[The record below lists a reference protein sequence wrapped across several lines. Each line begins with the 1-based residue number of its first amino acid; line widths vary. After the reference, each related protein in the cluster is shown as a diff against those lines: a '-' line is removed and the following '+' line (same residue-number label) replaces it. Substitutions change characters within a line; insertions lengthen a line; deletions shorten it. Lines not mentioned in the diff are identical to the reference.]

1 MKTIGELLQLSSDFL
16 GQKGV
21 ERSRREAEDLL
32 SAVLQVPRLDL
43 YMQFDRLLDEQEISN
58 YRTYIQRRSQGVPY
72 EYIVG
77 QVRFLE
83 VEIKVTPDVLIPR
96 PETEIL
102 VAKILEQLPDTP
114 MEVWDICCGSGCIA
128 ISLKKARP
136 SWTVF
141 ASDISPQALALAK
154 GNAVKN
160 GTQVTFL
167 EGDLLKPF
175 QGLKADVII
184 SNPPYVSVKEY
195 ASMDKSEPQIALVG
209 GLTGYEFYERLA
221 QEIPHH
227 LRPGCKVF
235 FELGTGMGAKVASL
249 FSFGK
254 KKVEN
259 DFAGH
264 DRFFFLENDSLC

>member
-1 MKTIGELLQLSSDFL
+1 MKTIGELLQLSCDFL
-16 GQKGV
+16 GQKGI

-43 YMQFDRLLDEQEISN
+43 YMQFDRPLDEPEISS
-58 YRTYIQRRSQGVPY
+58 YRSYIQRRAQGTPY

-83 VEIKVTPDVLIPR
+83 TELKITPDVLIPR

-128 ISLKKARP
+128 ISLKKVRP
-136 SWTVF
+136 SWTIF
-141 ASDISPQALALAK
+141 ASDISPKALALAQE
-154 GNAVKN
+154 NAAKN
-160 GTQVTFL
+160 GVEITFL

-175 QGLKADVII
+175 QGRTADVII

-195 ASMDKSEPQIALVG
+195 ASMDKSEPQIALVSG
-209 GLTGYEFYERLA
+209 PTGYEFYERLA
-221 QEIPHH
+221 QEIPSH
-227 LRPGCKVF
+227 LRFGGKIF
-235 FELGTGMGAKVASL
+235 FELGTGMGAKVLSL
-249 FSFGK
+249 FMFGK

-264 DRFFFLENDSLC
+264 DRFFFLEN

>member
-16 GQKGV
+16 NQKCI
-21 ERSRREAEDLL
+21 ERARREAEDLL
-32 SAVLQVPRLDL
+32 SAVLHVPRLDL
-43 YMQFDRLLDEQEISN
+43 YMQFDRPLDEQEVSH
-58 YRTYIQRRSQGVPY
+58 YRTYIQRRAQGTPY

-77 QVRFLE
+77 QVRFLDAE
-83 VEIKVTPDVLIPR
+83 LKVTPDVLIPR

-102 VAKILEQLPDTP
+102 VAKILEQLPDTQ

-141 ASDISPQALALAK
+141 ASDISPKALALAK
-154 GNAVKN
+154 ENAVKN
-160 GTQVTFL
+160 GVEVTFL

-175 QGLKADVII
+175 QGRMADVII

-195 ASMDKSEPQIALVG
+195 AAMDKSEPQLALVG
-209 GLTGYEFYERLA
+209 GSTGYEFYERLA
-221 QEIPHH
+221 QEIPTH
-227 LRPGCKVF
+227 LRAGGKIF
-235 FELGTGMGAKVASL
+235 FELGTGMGERVASL

-264 DRFFFLENDSLC
+264 DRFFFLENDPLC